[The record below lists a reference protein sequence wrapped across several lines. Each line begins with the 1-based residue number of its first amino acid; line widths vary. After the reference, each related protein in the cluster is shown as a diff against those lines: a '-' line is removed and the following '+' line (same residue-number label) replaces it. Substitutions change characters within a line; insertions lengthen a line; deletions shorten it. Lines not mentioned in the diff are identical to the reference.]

1 MYLKNLNN
9 RLDDYFRESVT
20 PQLLELITEHILDY
34 GYKFT
39 DLENRGFED
48 EIETGL
54 GAALHNFHVYVD
66 SSIEVW
72 ISRWNEKSDS
82 N

>member
-20 PQLLELITEHILDY
+20 PQLLELITKQILDC

-39 DLENRGFED
+39 DVENSDFED
-48 EIETGL
+48 EIKTGL
-54 GAALHNFHVYVD
+54 GAALHNFHVYVH

-72 ISRWNEKSDS
+72 ISRWNKKSDS

>member
-9 RLDDYFRESVT
+9 RLDDYFRESVI
-20 PQLLELITEHILDY
+20 PQLLELITKQILDY

-39 DLENRGFED
+39 DIEDHNFED
-48 EIETGL
+48 EIKTGL
-54 GAALHNFHVYVD
+54 GASLHNFHVYVD

-72 ISRWNEKSDS
+72 ISCWNEKSDP